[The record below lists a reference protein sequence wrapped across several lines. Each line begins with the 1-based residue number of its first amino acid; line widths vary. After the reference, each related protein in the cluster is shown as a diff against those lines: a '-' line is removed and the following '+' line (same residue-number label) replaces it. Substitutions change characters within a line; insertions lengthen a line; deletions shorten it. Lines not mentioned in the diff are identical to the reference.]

1 MKMATMRMTMIGLYN
16 YDPTL
21 FDGADFPEGIDKELV
36 VESILLRCGE
46 SPALFQSAPFMK
58 MKISNTARKWYN
70 NIEHMLKAINEDYN
84 PLHNYDRYE
93 EWTENDKK
101 SETTNRTEKVTD
113 TNKTEITDK
122 TKTEITDKTET
133 ESRETNDIESEKNG
147 ETHDDISKTTQND
160 VSAFNSSD
168 YQPSDKTTE
177 SGSNDSN
184 NSEEITTQSTN
195 IQNGSGQNNRNESG
209 ETNRSESGENDR
221 DVKGNNKYETDNNL
235 LHNAHL
241 YGNIG
246 VTTSQQ
252 MLESEFELRQNI
264 NIYDVIAEI
273 FFKELC
279 IYVY

>member
-1 MKMATMRMTMIGLYN
+1 MSTMRVTMIGLYD

-21 FDGADFPEGIDKELV
+21 FDDADFPEGIDKDLA

-46 SPALFQSAPFMK
+46 SPALYQSAPFMK
-58 MKISNTARKWYN
+58 MKVTNTARKWYN
-70 NIEHMLKAINEDYN
+70 NIEHMLTAITEDYD

-93 EWTENDKK
+93 EWTETDKK
-101 SETTNRTEKVTD
+101 SETTNHTETVKD
-113 TNKTEITDK
+113 TSKTESSETNEIESDK
-122 TKTEITDKTET
+122 TGSSSD
-133 ESRETNDIESEKNG
+133 NV
-147 ETHDDISKTTQND
+147 SKTTVND
-160 VSAFNSSD
+160 VSAFNSNE

-177 SGSNDSN
+177 NGQN
-184 NSEEITTQSTN
+184 NSDNSEAISTQSTN
-195 IQNGSGQNNRNESG
+195 EQSG
-209 ETNRSESGENDR
+209 SGENNR
-221 DVKGNNKYETDNNL
+221 DIKGDNKYETDNNL
-235 LHNAHL
+235 SHDAHL

-252 MLESEFELRQNI
+252 MLEAEFKLRQNI